1 MLLIRTI
8 RQSDYSDVSDLIR
21 TSFAKTPNGYR
32 DESEL
37 VEKIRED
44 KTYKKRLE
52 VVAENN
58 NQIVGHGLLSEI
70 KVVNGKQNHVGLC
83 LAPLSVLP
91 SFQKSGVGT
100 AIINELDNRAIRL
113 GYRFVSVTGWPDYYS
128 KFKYKKAS
136 SYHIQPPFPVP
147 DDVFMI
153 KPLINGGLDGVS
165 GTVKY
170 LPAFDK

>member
-128 KFKYKKAS
+128 KFKYKKGKQL
-136 SYHIQPPFPVP
+136 SYSAPIP
-147 DDVFMI
+147 
-153 KPLINGGLDGVS
+153 GS
-165 GTVKY
+165 R
-170 LPAFDK
+170 

>member
-70 KVVNGKQNHVGLC
+70 KVVNGKQTHVGLC

-113 GYRFVSVTGWPDYYS
+113 GYHFISVLGWPDYYS
-128 KFKYKKAS
+128 RFGYKKAS
-136 SYHIQPPFPVP
+136 NYHIQPAFPVP

-153 KPLINGGLDGVS
+153 KPLVNGGLDGVS

-170 LPAFDK
+170 LPAFNK